1 MPMPVTKQSTWM
13 QEVILYVLIQPP
25 VAQSR
30 FVLSLFEHGK
40 LHEIGHV
47 GLSYPYWMRRIQRLC
62 GLQLDRSYFL
72 TASGRPEDK

>member
-25 VAQSR
+25 VAQWR

-47 GLSYPYWMRRIQRLC
+47 GLFSLPLKSAGHEGKQH
-62 GLQLDRSYFL
+62 
-72 TASGRPEDK
+72 AVNA